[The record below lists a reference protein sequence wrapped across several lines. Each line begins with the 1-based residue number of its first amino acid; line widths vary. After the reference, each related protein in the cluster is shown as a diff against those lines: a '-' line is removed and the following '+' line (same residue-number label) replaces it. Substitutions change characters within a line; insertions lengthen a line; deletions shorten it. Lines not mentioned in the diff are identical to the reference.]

1 MSRILNNARR
11 AAVQEQS
18 QSAQWQ
24 QEAGRYIPSPEKWLR
39 NRRWQEKLAPAPRE
53 GMAKKSYDIREIM
66 GLCEFNLPE
75 NW

>member
-1 MSRILNNARR
+1 MSNILQNARR

-39 NRRWQEKLAPAPRE
+39 SLRPHPVKVWLRSPTISGR
-53 GMAKKSYDIREIM
+53 
-66 GLCEFNLPE
+66 
-75 NW
+75 